1 MQEGTSLQEK
11 PQPGKKAGDTTM
23 IEMGEEVEIYPRSS
37 VRRILEQIRTQTL
50 YPDLGEEQAPLQGR
64 IKKGATLAVQ
74 QMEYVRLMED
84 RMKDMENR
92 LRQIENKRAE
102 AGPPAPPPG
111 MGNQPIDFIM
121 DIHRMTFQEYLPK
134 DPNPGVKLIDPFV
147 NAQHKRRYEYPG
159 QRPYH
164 LIGVVVDDINQT
176 ERLAKDQTTKPV
188 AGGLDS
194 APPGHSIPDQDL
206 VIKDP
211 PSAQPERIRI
221 NSPLL
226 LEALEKITGMA
237 FGLTQSDS
245 VFELQ
250 DQVILR
256 PFKLFVTFEQEI
268 RDEIAR
274 LEKVHMRDGSN
285 CDLEAPEITE
295 DEAQS
300 LLAPPI
306 TDTSVLPNSAVESD
320 REYKNDRND
329 QNFPNAMVNASGDG
343 NNEEGSPLES
353 RRCLDELLVLRDL
366 LDEDLKPTFDLRKQ
380 IRDGSA
386 RSIAF
391 QDLWHLFPL
400 GSEIVSNGVSGQSQ
414 ISRVLN
420 VSGGRQFLCSRF
432 EAEMEPI
439 DPVSNGREFPKFDIL
454 TYSYEY
460 DGKELG
466 ACQQVYTIKYYDG
479 LKAISSL
486 PCFPIIYSKHS
497 RRLKPRDFFI
507 ERGKRFLELTRNKEI
522 IHKRYNGLTLA
533 MDELREEVRQTTN
546 RTGSVT
552 KFIWSGRFR
561 SYHRCWYGSVK
572 KQCCCGFWGHRRT
585 SSRSARNNRTSGPRM
600 PEKRMLPE
608 YYDSSRLHDR

>member
-1 MQEGTSLQEK
+1 MKALLVPMEEPVQVLKERPPSLKWKLIARLADIVNGVPLNGLSANDLLREGTSLQDN
-11 PQPGKKAGDTTM
+11 PQPDKKAGDTTM
-23 IEMGEEVEIYPRSS
+23 IEMGGEVERYSRST
-37 VRRILEQIRTQTL
+37 VRSILEQIRTHTL
-50 YPDLGEEQAPLQGR
+50 YPELGEEQAPLQGR
-64 IKKGATLAVQ
+64 IKKGATLAIQ

-92 LRQIENKRAE
+92 LRQIENKRVE

-134 DPNPGVKLIDPFV
+134 DPNPGVKLIDPFINV
-147 NAQHKRRYEYPG
+147 QHKRRYEHPG
-159 QRPYH
+159 QCPYH
-164 LIGVVVDDINQT
+164 LIGVVVGDINQT
-176 ERLAKDQTTKPV
+176 ERLGKDQNTKPT

-206 VIKDP
+206 VIKDS
-211 PSAQPERIRI
+211 PSVQPERVRI

-226 LEALEKITGMA
+226 LEALEKITGTT
-237 FGLTQSDS
+237 FGLTQCDNN

-268 RDEIAR
+268 RDEIDR
-274 LEKVHMRDGSN
+274 LEKVHMRDGSKG
-285 CDLEAPEITE
+285 DLEAPEITK

-300 LLAPPI
+300 LSAPLI
-306 TDTSVLPNSAVESD
+306 TDMSVLPNSAGESD

-343 NNEEGSPLES
+343 DNEEVSRLES
-353 RRCLDELLVLRDL
+353 RRCLDELLVMRDL
-366 LDEDLKPTFDLRKQ
+366 LDEDMKPTFDLRKQ
-380 IRDGSA
+380 ISDGSA

-420 VSGGRQFLCSRF
+420 VSGGRQFLCNRF
-432 EAEMEPI
+432 DAEMEPI

-497 RRLKPRDFFI
+497 RRLKPREFFI
-507 ERGKRFLELTRNKEI
+507 ERGKRFLELTRNTEI

-533 MDELREEVRQTTN
+533 MDELREEVRHTTN

-552 KFIWSGRFR
+552 KFIWSG
-561 SYHRCWYGSVK
+561 
-572 KQCCCGFWGHRRT
+572 
-585 SSRSARNNRTSGPRM
+585 
-600 PEKRMLPE
+600 
-608 YYDSSRLHDR
+608 